1 MQKGSINAALNLL
14 TNNMGHGVHGSIT
27 MLAAIL
33 TAIFASEN
41 IFRFLELLS
50 TKFFLTRF

>member
-41 IFRFLELLS
+41 IFRFLELLL
-50 TKFFLTRF
+50 TKLFLTRF